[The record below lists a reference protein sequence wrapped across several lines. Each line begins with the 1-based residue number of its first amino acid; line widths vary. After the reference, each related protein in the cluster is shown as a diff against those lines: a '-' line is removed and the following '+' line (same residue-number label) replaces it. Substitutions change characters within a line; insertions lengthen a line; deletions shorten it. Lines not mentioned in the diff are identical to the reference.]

1 MTDNTEEKKPPKLT
15 LVQKRAVKTS
25 VDISLSPP
33 EEIAYQHTVF
43 CQTCLPY
50 RNPGDE
56 VRVWERRQ
64 GQVLLR
70 VEAGSALNP
79 ETDQFMELGL
89 PFGPKARLIL
99 SHLNSEALKKGSPV
113 VEVEESFTGFVKRIA
128 DPLKSGRS
136 GPNGRELQIFKT
148 QLSALAASTIRLGV
162 KQENRAVTIKSDI
175 IQAFDLWFPKADNQR
190 VLWPSVIKLSE
201 DYFASLV
208 KHAVPLDERA
218 LFALA
223 HSAMALDIYTWL
235 AQRLHRIP
243 ANRPQFVPWE
253 ALKSQFGDGYERM
266 DNFRRV
272 FTQTLRLVHGQYQ
285 TAQIEIHEKGMTLF
299 HSLPPVPPRGYVVR
313 KPVDET

>member
-1 MTDNTEEKKPPKLT
+1 MTDDTEEKKPPKLT
-15 LVQKRAVKTS
+15 LVQKRAVNAS

-33 EEIAYQHTVF
+33 EDIAYQHTVF

-50 RNPGDE
+50 RNPGDD
-56 VRVWERRQ
+56 VRIWERRQ

-79 ETDQFMELGL
+79 KTDQFEELGL

-99 SHLNSEALKKGSPV
+99 SYLNSEALKNGSPV
-113 VEVEESFTGFVKRIA
+113 VEVEGSFTGFVKRIA
-128 DPLKSGRS
+128 DPLKQGRS
-136 GPNGRELQIFKT
+136 DPNGRELKAFKT
-148 QLSALAASTIRLGV
+148 QLSSLSASSIRLGV
-162 KQENRAVTIKSDI
+162 KYDKRAVTIKSEI
-175 IQAFDLWFPKADNQR
+175 IQAFELWFPKDDHQR
-190 VLWPSVIKLSE
+190 VLWPSVIRLSE
-201 DYFASLV
+201 EYFASLV

-243 ANRPQFVPWE
+243 SNRPQFVSWV
-253 ALKSQFGDGYERM
+253 ALKAQFGENYGHM
-266 DNFRRV
+266 NNFRRV
-272 FTQTLRLVHGQYQ
+272 FIQTLRLVHGQYQ

-299 HSLPPVPPRGYVVR
+299 HSLPPVPPRGFVV
-313 KPVDET
+313 KQPKKT